1 MAPISRTGSSPQ
13 PRPST
18 PSRTATVARSAS
30 VARASSPAR
39 TASAPRTTS
48 LARTLGLSSAR
59 PSQAASGSAFVSG
72 VKAQAVAKTSAVQAD
87 GVTETQVL
95 DALRAGKTDDAT
107 RTMIADHFKT
117 QDMAGSHATMEKIR
131 SEGLLDTFIQAS
143 VRDSDGNP
151 PGAELTAGLTRC
163 METGRLDVYAETLAT
178 TAINVGDYEGKL
190 EYRPGD
196 NAVVLDQNS
205 LGDTQNLANILA
217 HELFH
222 AFADD
227 HGGGYGA
234 INEGFGI
241 AAREYA
247 FQDGDYNLAEMVY
260 GTKNFYRDFNGQ
272 PDYPIGDMQNADP
285 KLTEFL
291 TAMAGR
297 DSSQL
302 AWDKPEQLNR
312 EYDVYFR
319 PINRNQDWN
328 TWLAAVDD
336 ATRRMQDARGKP
348 MQQILDWIRSRFE

>member
-1 MAPISRTGSSPQ
+1 MAPISRTGSSRTLS
-13 PRPST
+13 RPS
-18 PSRTATVARSAS
+18 PSSSSRVSSASRSTSATVP
-30 VARASSPAR
+30 PAR
-39 TASAPRTTS
+39 TTTAVRSTS

-59 PSQAASGSAFVSG
+59 PASQASGSAFVSG
-72 VKAQAVAKTSAVQAD
+72 TVKGVAKASAVKAD

-95 DALRAGKTDDAT
+95 DALRVGNTDDAT
-107 RTMIADHFKT
+107 RTMIADYFKA

-131 SEGLLDTFIQAS
+131 NEGLLDTFIQAT

-163 METGRLDVYAETLAT
+163 METGRLDIYAETLAT

-190 EYRPGD
+190 EYRPAD

-205 LGDTQNLANILA
+205 IGDTESLGNILA

-260 GTKNFYRDFNGQ
+260 GTKNYYRDYNGQ
-272 PDYPIGDMQNADP
+272 PDYPIGDMQGADP

-302 AWDKPEQLNR
+302 AWDKPEQLQR

-319 PINRNQDWN
+319 PINRAQDWN

-348 MQQILDWIRSRFE
+348 VQQFFDWLRSRFE